1 MSVAMPPSHDEAE
14 RYIRWTVPVKGGE
27 VPVIADESESRTIV
41 ILAHGAG
48 GHMEQKTVEW
58 LASLVR
64 GAGARVV
71 RFNFLYKAQGRSMP
85 DRMPVLMATYRA
97 VIDSVRERLPCDC
110 LVIGGH
116 SMGGRVAS
124 MIESEAASAQGLLLF
139 GYPLH
144 PAGQPEKLRD
154 AHLAAI
160 QTPTLQISGTEDL
173 LCTRELMETVASRL
187 NPAIWQIH
195 WIEGADHSYSVKKSS
210 GRSRKEVEAEISSA
224 VRGWLT
230 KISPNLTPNDRP
242 NR

>member
-1 MSVAMPPSHDEAE
+1 MASTNVDP
-14 RYIRWTVPVKGGE
+14 IRWTVPTKGGE
-27 VPVIADESESRTIV
+27 VPVLVDDSDSRTVV

-58 LASLVR
+58 LAGLVR

-97 VIDSVRERLPCDC
+97 VVDSVRERVPLDR
-110 LVIGGH
+110 LIVGGH

-124 MIESEAASAQGLLLF
+124 MIESEGKSADGLLLF

-154 AHLAAI
+154 AHLPAI
-160 QTPTLQISGTEDL
+160 QTRTLQLSGTADP
-173 LCTRELMETVASRL
+173 LCTKELMEETALRL
-187 NPAIWQIH
+187 NPESWTLH
-195 WIEGADHSYSVKKSS
+195 WIEGADHSYAVKKAS
-210 GRSRKEVEAEISSA
+210 GRNRKEVEQEISSA
-224 VRGWLT
+224 LTGWL
-230 KISPNLTPNDRP
+230 SSLQ
-242 NR
+242 